1 MYIKALYL
9 GTCMTNCYIVSG
21 DNKNCVIIDP
31 ASDGNI
37 ITSEIEK
44 LSFTPS
50 AILLTH
56 GHFDHIYAL
65 PELCKKYPNIK
76 VYIHKDEVQYL
87 RNTSLNLSPMF
98 GENFVY
104 TGNVNTVNDGDTINE
119 ASITFSVMHTP
130 GHTLGSCC
138 YITVNSVFSGDT
150 LFASTIGRT
159 DFPMGDFE
167 AILKSLDKI
176 KKLDGDYNIYP
187 GHNAATTLERERK
200 TNPYLI

>member
-1 MYIKALYL
+1 
-9 GTCMTNCYIVSG
+9 MTNCYIVSG

-187 GHNAATTLERERK
+187 GHNAATTLEREK
-200 TNPYLI
+200 KYNEYMKL